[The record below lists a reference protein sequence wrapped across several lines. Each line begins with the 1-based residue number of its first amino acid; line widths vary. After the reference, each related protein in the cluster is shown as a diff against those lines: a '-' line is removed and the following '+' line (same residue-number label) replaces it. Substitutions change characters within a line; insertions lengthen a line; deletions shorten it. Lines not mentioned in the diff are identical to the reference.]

1 MLHTNALGGV
11 GGQVDTKQVCKAYG
25 GTASVGLN
33 VFVPCIDGR
42 REVQVGQDGHITLG
56 WQASGEVIGSP
67 IVAGH
72 TVYSVN
78 HNTGMFYALNLSD
91 GTTRFSLS
99 VGKTSRFITPTPA
112 NGYIFIGTLNGI
124 VALSAA

>member
-1 MLHTNALGGV
+1 MQRGAVTPVNPNMKRLSLTLSESSRIPKTLVQLG
-11 GGQVDTKQVCKAYG
+11 
-25 GTASVGLN
+25 S
-33 VFVPCIDGR
+33 R
-42 REVQVGQDGHITLG
+42 VGQDGHITLG

-78 HNTGMFYALNLSD
+78 HNTRMFYALNLSD